1 MKLTAIFY
9 PFSAT
14 SGKLSLMS
22 DEIEIIP
29 LANRFRGFLPV
40 VVDVETGGFNF
51 RKDALLEVAA
61 VILRIDEKGE
71 LSRHRTYHW
80 HIEPFPNANLDP
92 KSLEVNGIK
101 PFSPLRLAMPEPRA
115 VDEFFKIVRREV
127 KLNRCN
133 RAILVGHN
141 APFDLNFVNAASER
155 NDCKRN
161 PFHPFSTLDT
171 VTLGAVVYGQT
182 VLARV
187 AQAAGMNWDG
197 EQAHSAVYDAEK
209 TADIFCHIVNT
220 WQTLDAAFKAVEN

>member
-1 MKLTAIFY
+1 MA
-9 PFSAT
+9 
-14 SGKLSLMS
+14 MS

-61 VILRIDEKGE
+61 VLLRIDEKGE
-71 LSRHRTYHW
+71 LSRYRTHSW

-92 KSLEVNGIK
+92 KSLEVNGIR
-101 PFSPLRLAMPEPRA
+101 PFSPLRMAVPEDKA
-115 VDEFFKIVRREV
+115 VNEFFKIVRKEV

-155 NDCKRN
+155 IENKRN

-171 VTLGAVVYGQT
+171 VTLGAVFFGQT
-182 VLARV
+182 VLARI
-187 AQAAGMNWDG
+187 AQTAGMGWDAD
-197 EQAHSAVYDAEK
+197 QAHSAVYDAEK
-209 TADIFCHIVNT
+209 TADIFCHTVNT
-220 WQTLDAAFKAVEN
+220 WQTLDAAFQAIED

>member
-1 MKLTAIFY
+1 
-9 PFSAT
+9 
-14 SGKLSLMS
+14 MS

-40 VVDVETGGFNF
+40 VVDVETGGFNH

-61 VILRIDEKGE
+61 TILRIDEKGE
-71 LSRHRTYHW
+71 LSRHRTHSW
-80 HIEPFPNANLDP
+80 HIEPFPNANMDP

-101 PFSPLRLAMPEPRA
+101 PFSPLRIAVPEDKAMN
-115 VDEFFKIVRREV
+115 EFFKVVRKEV
-127 KLNRCN
+127 KINRCN

-141 APFDLNFVNAASER
+141 APFDLNFIHAASER
-155 NDCKRN
+155 IGCKRN

-187 AQAAGMNWDG
+187 AQAAGMGWDSS
-197 EQAHSAVYDAEK
+197 QAHSAVYDTEK

-220 WQTLDAAFKAVEN
+220 WQTLDAAFATIKD

>member
-1 MKLTAIFY
+1 
-9 PFSAT
+9 
-14 SGKLSLMS
+14 MS
-22 DEIEIIP
+22 DEIEITP
-29 LANRFRGFLPV
+29 VAGRFRGFLPI
-40 VVDVETGGFNF
+40 VVDVETGGFDC

-71 LSRHRTYHW
+71 LSRHRTYSW
-80 HIEPFPNANLDP
+80 QVEPFPNANLDP

-101 PFSPLRLAMPEPRA
+101 PFSPLRMAVPEAKAMN
-115 VDEFFKIVRREV
+115 DFFKVVRKEV

-141 APFDLNFVNAASER
+141 APFDLNFVNAAAER
-155 NDCKRN
+155 IGSKRN

-182 VLARV
+182 VLARIS
-187 AQAAGMNWDG
+187 QMAGMGWDS
-197 EQAHSAVYDAEK
+197 ESAHSAAYDAEK

-220 WQTLDAAFKAVEN
+220 WQTLDAAFQAVKDAEVAD